1 MQTEGGRWP
10 DVHFS
15 CDRSPAGRCPSDT
28 PSMYGT
34 VCPQSGVAQIDG
46 WCIREGVARLLSA
59 APVGILID
67 AEAPPLRV
75 GHVLTDATPEFAAAA
90 LGTIAE
96 RHHIGKARLVFDHDL
111 AELTAL

>member
-1 MQTEGGRWP
+1 MQTESGRRP

-34 VCPQSGVAQIDG
+34 VCPPSGVAQIDG
-46 WCIREGVARLLSA
+46 WCIGEGIARLLAA
-59 APVGILID
+59 APGGILID
-67 AEAPPLRV
+67 SEALPLRI
-75 GHVLTDATPEFAAAA
+75 GHVLTYATPEFAAAA